1 MQRRRVQSAENTKR
15 IFSLK
20 GSING
25 NNQQQ
30 QQKGDQKQ
38 SYEIHMASQQQI
50 RQQILRDSLNEKSSQ
65 LNISGYNQNHN
76 DNSMSFEDS
85 RRISY
90 NVANYY
96 AEPKQKKQNQNG
108 SMDVLRNNNNPNS
121 PQSTGQIKRKIIMK
135 CKVSAFPQD
144 FFSSTQAETNKT
156 VGTNDLS
163 YQLRVINKSGKLS
176 DKLEHSNNN
185 MNTMKFKGKTSN
197 QSGNG
202 IVRYSVDRLNSS
214 LDPAN
219 QVIRKSDT
227 IDLHTKDIFIMN
239 QPRNSSQA
247 SNQHLSIL
255 GVTAKTYSQA
265 SGINKSQ
272 AIPKKLN
279 SHNTYAVNN
288 NIKKFDQTQIFQ
300 KDQKDPSNFKIQT
313 PKFNIFE
320 GINQKSNSLC
330 ISKINNQTSNLKDL
344 IKNSNAV
351 NNFELYIN
359 PNDLSIQN
367 DNIPPIDTNRSIQSE
382 SVSNLPNKKG
392 QMTQQINNKQRPP
405 KPIQQTKTNK
415 PNSQQNSTIQKDT
428 RCLSASIDVIQK
440 TACFSELIDQK
451 SIDSFSKQ
459 LLFED
464 SCDPQFSDQNFN
476 NMEIVKQK
484 SQQSNTFT
492 ENQNEQ
498 NNEQQSKIK
507 LKQKNSLQKFI
518 TQNDKIPAVFRQ
530 MLIPKKTR
538 PNSHNNQQIQ
548 SNDQYN
554 IMSQLKEKLESNA
567 SVTLKELDQM
577 FDDSSKQDDI
587 GSYSIQSNKEIML
600 APPLPIDNQP
610 QYQSNKTNQ
619 NIKRLENTLY
629 QINQDPL
636 YNKIYRQNNIYNTQ
650 DMNKNPISQAKCIIK
665 RRSYSLQKHDKSLA
679 QAQANSTISHINRNL
694 LHSNSKSQ
702 EHLHSS
708 YKKNQSK
715 MDELEFS
722 FSKIGNK
729 QNIRN
734 TDKENSQF
742 SHLDQPK
749 QEKDNDKNVIMDST
763 FNPNYFKDKSW
774 VDKNNIK
781 NSNNIN
787 KQNLVSKGQ
796 FQKQSFNNKE
806 NICREYQY
814 QNLLNSSINNQ
825 KKQLLGTKRMI
836 LDAKTVNQSF
846 HTQLMKIQINQENLL
861 NSNYFQNVNNK

>member
-1 MQRRRVQSAENTKR
+1 MT
-15 IFSLK
+15 
-20 GSING
+20 
-25 NNQQQ
+25 
-30 QQKGDQKQ
+30 
-38 SYEIHMASQQQI
+38 SQQQI
-50 RQQILRDSLNEKSSQ
+50 RQQILRDSFNEKSSQ

-76 DNSMSFEDS
+76 DNSTSFEDS
-85 RRISY
+85 RRITY

-96 AEPKQKKQNQNG
+96 AEPKQKKQNQNS

-144 FFSSTQAETNKT
+144 FFSSTQAETSKT

-176 DKLEHSNNN
+176 EKLENSNIN
-185 MNTMKFKGKTSN
+185 MNTLKFKGRTSN
-197 QSGNG
+197 QGSSGA
-202 IVRYSVDRLNSS
+202 VRYSVDRLNSS

-219 QVIRKSDT
+219 QGIRKSDT
-227 IDLHTKDIFIMN
+227 IDLHSKDIFIMN
-239 QPRNSSQA
+239 QPRSSNQTN
-247 SNQHLSIL
+247 NQHLSIL

-265 SGINKSQ
+265 SGMNKSQ

-288 NIKKFDQTQIFQ
+288 NTKKFDQTQIFQ
-300 KDQKDPSNFKIQT
+300 KDQKDPQNFKIQT

-330 ISKINNQTSNLKDL
+330 INKINNQTSNLKDL

-382 SVSNLPNKKG
+382 SVSNISKKG
-392 QMTQQINNKQRPP
+392 QMTQQINNKLRPP
-405 KPIQQTKTNK
+405 KPMQQIKINK
-415 PNSQQNSTIQKDT
+415 QNSQQNSTIQKDT

-440 TACFSELIDQK
+440 TACFSEFIDQK

-459 LLFED
+459 LLLED
-464 SCDPQFSDQNFN
+464 SCDPQFSDQNLN
-476 NMEIVKQK
+476 NIEITKQK
-484 SQQSNTFT
+484 SMQNNSLIEHQNDQS
-492 ENQNEQ
+492 
-498 NNEQQSKIK
+498 NEQQSKVK
-507 LKQKNSLQKFI
+507 LRQKNSLQKFI
-518 TQNDKIPAVFRQ
+518 TQNDKIPEVFRQ

-554 IMSQLKEKLESNA
+554 IMNQLKEKLESNA

-577 FDDSSKQDDI
+577 FDDTSKQDEI
-587 GSYSIQSNKEIML
+587 GSYSIQSNKEIII
-600 APPLPIDNQP
+600 APPLPIDSQT

-636 YNKIYRQNNIYNTQ
+636 YNKIYRQSNNYNNQ
-650 DMNKNPISQAKCIIK
+650 DTSKNPINLAKCIIK
-665 RRSYSLQKHDKSLA
+665 RRSYSLQKHDTSLA
-679 QAQANSTISHINRNL
+679 QAQANSTMSHINRNL

-702 EHLHSS
+702 ENLQSS

-722 FSKIGNK
+722 FSKISGNK
-729 QNIRN
+729 QNSRN
-734 TDKENSQF
+734 NDKNNSQF
-742 SHLDQPK
+742 SHLDQSK
-749 QEKDNDKNVIMDST
+749 LEKKEEKNIIMDST
-763 FNPNYFKDKSW
+763 FNPNYFKDKQW
-774 VDKNNIK
+774 VDRNNM
-781 NSNNIN
+781 NNNNNTN
-787 KQNLVSKGQ
+787 KQNQLSKGYAQ
-796 FQKQSFNNKE
+796 NKNYNNKE
-806 NICREYQY
+806 NLCKEYQY

-836 LDAKTVNQSF
+836 FDAKTVNQSF

-861 NSNYFQNVNNK
+861 NSNYLQHVNNK

>member
-15 IFSLK
+15 IFCLK
-20 GSING
+20 GSNNR
-25 NNQQQ
+25 NNQWQ

-50 RQQILRDSLNEKSSQ
+50 RQQILRDSFNEKSSQ
-65 LNISGYNQNHN
+65 LNVSGYNQNHN
-76 DNSMSFEDS
+76 DNSTSFEDS

-96 AEPKQKKQNQNG
+96 AEPRQKKQNQNS

-156 VGTNDLS
+156 VGTNNLS

-176 DKLEHSNNN
+176 DKLENSNNN
-185 MNTMKFKGKTSN
+185 MNTLKFKGKTTN
-197 QSGNG
+197 YSGNG
-202 IVRYSVDRLNSS
+202 TVRYNVDGLNSS
-214 LDPAN
+214 LDPVN
-219 QVIRKSDT
+219 QAIRKSDT

-239 QPRNSSQA
+239 QPKISNQA

-265 SGINKSQ
+265 SGMNKSQ

-288 NIKKFDQTQIFQ
+288 NTKRFDQTQIFQ
-300 KDQKDPSNFKIQT
+300 KDQKDPQNFKIQT

-320 GINQKSNSLC
+320 GINQKSNSIC

-351 NNFELYIN
+351 NNFELYLN

-382 SVSNLPNKKG
+382 SVSNITKKG
-392 QMTQQINNKQRPP
+392 QMTQQINNKLRPP
-405 KPIQQTKTNK
+405 KPMQQIKINK
-415 PNSQQNSTIQKDT
+415 QNSQQNSTIQKDT
-428 RCLSASIDVIQK
+428 RCLSASIDAIQK
-440 TACFSELIDQK
+440 TACFSELIDKK
-451 SIDSFSKQ
+451 SICSFSKQ
-459 LLFED
+459 LLLED
-464 SCDPQFSDQNFN
+464 SCDPQFSDQNLN
-476 NMEIVKQK
+476 NIEFVKQK
-484 SQQSNTFT
+484 SVQNNSFI
-492 ENQNEQ
+492 ESQNEQ

-507 LKQKNSLQKFI
+507 LRQKNSLQKFI

-554 IMSQLKEKLESNA
+554 IMNQLKEKLESNA

-577 FDDSSKQDDI
+577 FDNTPKQDDI
-587 GSYSIQSNKEIML
+587 GTYSIQQNKEIIL
-600 APPLPIDNQP
+600 APTLPIDNQA
-610 QYQSNKTNQ
+610 QYQNNKTNQ

-636 YNKIYRQNNIYNTQ
+636 YNKIYRQTNICNNQ
-650 DMNKNPISQAKCIIK
+650 DTSKNPVNLANCIIK
-665 RRSYSLQKHDKSLA
+665 RRSYSLQKHDTSIA
-679 QAQANSTISHINRNL
+679 QAQANATISHINRNL

-702 EHLHSS
+702 ENLQSS

-729 QNIRN
+729 QNLRN

-742 SHLDQPK
+742 SHLDQSK
-749 QEKDNDKNVIMDST
+749 FEKNNEKNIIMDST
-763 FNPNYFKDKSW
+763 FNPNYFNDKSW
-774 VDKNNIK
+774 VDR
-781 NSNNIN
+781 NNIN
-787 KQNLVSKGQ
+787 NNNTNKQNQIQKGQ
-796 FQKQSFNNKE
+796 AQNKSYNNKE
-806 NICREYQY
+806 NICGEYKY
-814 QNLLNSSINNQ
+814 QNLLNSSLNNQ

-836 LDAKTVNQSF
+836 FDAKTVNQQF
-846 HTQLMKIQINQENLL
+846 HTQLMKIQINQENLF
-861 NSNYFQNVNNK
+861 NSNYFQHVNNK